1 MSVSLSKEI
10 DLLNPAQREAVLAP
24 IDRPI
29 MVIAGAGSGKTRVLT
44 LRVAYLVRE
53 IGIPENRILAVTF
66 TNKATDEMR
75 ERLSRFVNVK
85 RLNIGTFHSIAL
97 RIIREETGDR
107 VVYDD
112 EDSRALIKE
121 IVERANLS
129 VSPKALR
136 LAITRYKN
144 TGKVPNN
151 IKGDVFSSAY
161 EEYQR
166 RLREAN
172 ALDFDDI
179 LIEAVRLLED
189 EEIRQKYSHRFFYVL
204 VDEYQDTNPLQHRM
218 IKLIAGEPE
227 HRRVFVVGDED
238 QSIYAFRGADFTI
251 FLNFERD
258 FPNARL
264 IKLETNYRSTNQILK
279 LANRLIS
286 HNTQRRGK
294 VLRSHSGD
302 GPLPVY
308 RQFFSDREEAEWVAR
323 TIKKHSP
330 GEVMVLYRANYL
342 SKPVED
348 ALIKRGIPY
357 TVVGDVSFY
366 QRREIKDLIAYL
378 RLSVNPQDFVALD
391 RVVGTVEGLGP
402 KTATTLKDLLAE
414 MPFTEVEEEDLKERG
429 LRGKRLK
436 TAMRLVSLLKEI
448 EGEHPHRAL
457 VKVIEGM
464 DYLEYLRRKFPDTYI
479 DRRENVSQLLNMAT
493 EYEDTLEFVNQLSL
507 LSSVDTKEKGNAV
520 ALMTVH
526 AAKGLEREVVF
537 VIGLEDGTF
546 PHYRAMVEGNLEEER
561 RLAYVAITRAKR
573 YLYLSS
579 VEVRGWKEDLEPSQ
593 FLYEMG
599 VLDDRGR
606 VIIGEDDAG
615 GERRREGRSESLKKG
630 DYVVHDKY
638 GIGRVLRVDADTITV
653 MFSVGKK
660 TFVREKA
667 KLRKL

>member
-1 MSVSLSKEI
+1 MSVSLSDEI
-10 DLLNPAQREAVLAP
+10 EALNPQQREAVLAP

-53 IGIPENRILAVTF
+53 IGVPEYRILAVTF

-85 RLNIGTFHSIAL
+85 RLNVGTFHSVAL
-97 RIIREETGDR
+97 RLIREETGDR

-112 EDSRALIKE
+112 EDSRALVKE
-121 IVERANLS
+121 IVEKGRLP
-129 VSPKALR
+129 VSPKDLR

-144 TGKVPNN
+144 TGAMPLT
-151 IKGDVFSSAY
+151 IDRQVFLSAY

-179 LIEAVRLLED
+179 LIEAVRLLERED
-189 EEIRQKYSHRFFYVL
+189 IRRKYAHRFYYVL

-218 IKLIAGEPE
+218 IKLIAGDPE

-238 QSIYAFRGADFTI
+238 QSIYAFRGADFRI

-258 FPNARL
+258 FPNALL
-264 IKLETNYRSTNQILK
+264 IKLETNYRSTSPILD
-279 LANRLIS
+279 LANRLIK

-294 VLRSHSGD
+294 VLISHRGD
-302 GPLPVY
+302 GPKPIY
-308 RQFFSDREEAEWVAR
+308 RHFLTDREEADWVAR
-323 TIKKHSP
+323 TVKKHSP

-342 SKPVED
+342 SKAVED
-348 ALIKRGIPY
+348 ALIRRGIPY

-366 QRREIKDLIAYL
+366 QRKEVKDLIAYL
-378 RLSVNPQDFVALD
+378 RLSVNPGDVVALD
-391 RVVGTVEGLGP
+391 RVIGTLEGVGP
-402 KTATTLKDLLAE
+402 RTALALRE
-414 MPFTEVEEEDLKERG
+414 ALSSAPFHDIDEDRLKEAG

-436 TAMRLVSLLKEI
+436 VAMKLVNLLREI
-448 EGEHPHRAL
+448 STLPPHPAL
-457 VKVIEGM
+457 VRIVEEM
-464 DYLEYLRRKFPDTYI
+464 DYDGYLKRKFPDSY
-479 DRRENVSQLLNMAT
+479 DSRLENVKQLMSMAAD
-493 EYEDTLEFVNQLSL
+493 YPDTLEFVNQLSL
-507 LSSVDTKEKGNAV
+507 LSSVDTKERGNAV

-537 VIGLEDGTF
+537 VIGLEEGTF
-546 PHYRAMVEGNLEEER
+546 PHHRSMDGEKLEEER

-579 VEVRGWKEDLEPSQ
+579 VEMRGWREDLTPSR

-599 VLDDRGR
+599 ILEVRGKKSPAR
-606 VIIGEDDAG
+606 TTPTEGGAG
-615 GERRREGRSESLKKG
+615 ASYKKG
-630 DYVVHDKY
+630 DYVKHERY
-638 GIGRVLRVDADTITV
+638 GIGRILRVDGDTITV
-653 MFSVGKK
+653 LFSTGKR
-660 TFVREKA
+660 TFLKDRA
-667 KLRKL
+667 RLQKL